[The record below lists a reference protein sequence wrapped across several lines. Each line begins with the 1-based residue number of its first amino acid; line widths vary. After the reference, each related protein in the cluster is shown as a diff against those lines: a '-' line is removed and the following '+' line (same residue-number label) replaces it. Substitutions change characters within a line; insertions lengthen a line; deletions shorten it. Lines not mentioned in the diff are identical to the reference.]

1 MSQVKRS
8 STVLAIACAL
18 LAVLAGGCSKKNGA
32 PFDPDA
38 GHPDDYITTH
48 PAAYRSTDGA
58 CTDCHGGD
66 LLGGIA
72 TVSCYSTSRD
82 GQACHPDGP
91 GGHPPGWRA
100 LHSADPSKAAT
111 CAPCHD
117 NPSNNLPPN
126 CFDNS
131 LCHGP
136 KSGHPSGWR
145 SAHSRTDPAQAS
157 YCAGCHDNPSN
168 SLPPNCFNNSLCHG
182 AKSSHPAGWR
192 QTHTGTNPNQ
202 ASVCAGCHDNPSN
215 SLPPNCFNNSLCHGA
230 KAGHPDGWLAG
241 SQHGRTAEA
250 APGGASGMAY
260 CASCHGSK
268 FGGGAGPSCLT
279 CHGGNAPH
287 PKSNW
292 AGESG
297 RHRGVNTGNTPMCAL
312 CHPQLAGSSN
322 CAKTNGCHGGD

>member
-1 MSQVKRS
+1 MSQVTRS
-8 STVLAIACAL
+8 FRTLAAGCAL
-18 LAVLAGGCSKKNGA
+18 LAALAVGCSKQSGV

-38 GHPDDYITTH
+38 GHPDDYIATH
-48 PAAYRSTDGA
+48 PAAYRSADGA

-72 TVSCYSTSRD
+72 TVSCYSSSRD

-117 NPSNNLPPN
+117 NPSNSLPPN

-145 SAHSRTDPAQAS
+145 SAHTRTDPAQAS
-157 YCAGCHDNPSN
+157 Y
-168 SLPPNCFNNSLCHG
+168 
-182 AKSSHPAGWR
+182 
-192 QTHTGTNPNQ
+192 
-202 ASVCAGCHDNPSN
+202 CAGCHDNPSN